1 MARLNLRRVPL
12 QEGGDAT
19 AGTIEERNAPIIDIT
34 GSQAVAPVLPAGT
47 TFIGAGQTVQPG
59 EILPGTTGQV
69 TATAPTATAA
79 QAAAPISVTAPTA
92 FATPTIEAAKVGDV
106 GTVTGATQAAPTQV
120 TVAPQG
126 TVSAQAIP
134 QAAIQDMDERATVQY
149 QLSELYRTIESGK
162 PLPAWAAGPARVA
175 SQIMQQRGLGSSSM
189 AAAAIAQSVMEGALP
204 IAAADA
210 QSYQR
215 LQLTNLSNEQAA
227 ALQKAATFAGMD
239 TANLNARLTAAV
251 DNSKNF
257 LSIDLANL
265 SNTQAA
271 NTLTYNAKLQA
282 MFSDQAQENAALQ
295 FNAKNQIQ
303 VEEFFAQLGIQVDE
317 ANANR
322 VAAIDQFNTGQA
334 NAIGQFN
341 STLQDSRDK
350 FNSNMTAQIEQSNAA
365 WRRQINTA
373 NTATQNEVNRLNAQA
388 LLGLSVTAQNN
399 LWQTYRD
406 EAAWLVQVSERAV
419 DRAHQ
424 AALIA
429 QQGDLAAELQYSQN
443 IGSAI
448 GAIGAI
454 AFDRLFPKATS

>member
-1 MARLNLRRVPL
+1 
-12 QEGGDAT
+12 
-19 AGTIEERNAPIIDIT
+19 
-34 GSQAVAPVLPAGT
+34 
-47 TFIGAGQTVQPG
+47 
-59 EILPGTTGQV
+59 
-69 TATAPTATAA
+69 
-79 QAAAPISVTAPTA
+79 
-92 FATPTIEAAKVGDV
+92 
-106 GTVTGATQAAPTQV
+106 
-120 TVAPQG
+120 
-126 TVSAQAIP
+126 
-134 QAAIQDMDERATVQY
+134 
-149 QLSELYRTIESGK
+149 
-162 PLPAWAAGPARVA
+162 
-175 SQIMQQRGLGSSSM
+175 MQQRGLGSSSM

-210 QSYQR
+210 QAYQK

-350 FNSNMTAQIEQSNAA
+350 FNSNMAAQIEQSNAA

>member
-1 MARLNLRRVPL
+1 MAAC
-12 QEGGDAT
+12 G
-19 AGTIEERNAPIIDIT
+19 I
-34 GSQAVAPVLPAGT
+34 
-47 TFIGAGQTVQPG
+47 
-59 EILPGTTGQV
+59 
-69 TATAPTATAA
+69 
-79 QAAAPISVTAPTA
+79 
-92 FATPTIEAAKVGDV
+92 
-106 GTVTGATQAAPTQV
+106 AAPTQV

-149 QLSELYRTIESGK
+149 QLSELYKTIENGK

-175 SQIMQQRGLGSSSM
+175 SQFMQQRGLGSSSM

-295 FNAKNQIQ
+295 FNARNQIQ
-303 VEEFFAQLGIQVDE
+303 VEEFFAQLGTQVDE

-334 NAIGQFN
+334 NAIAQFN

-350 FNSNMTAQIEQSNAA
+350 FNSNMAAQIDQSNAA

-429 QQGDLAAELQYSQN
+429 QQGDMAAELQYSQN

-454 AFDRLFPKATS
+454 AFDRLFPSD